1 MLAFFVG
8 FVLMRYLLI
17 NEIFLFCYCRLEECE
32 LHGFLVHDFWFLW
45 ILSLSLSLSLLI
57 TRVKLLWWC
66 KRCEEKVVRVQ
77 QSAASPEFSPL
88 GPELTYRKSCE
99 PWGVWR
105 VPRYV
110 LHGIFCA
117 VHSVLLCKT
126 WLKASVTE
134 PRFFFLRLRL
144 YFCPSNLI

>member
-1 MLAFFVG
+1 MVFWCMIFGSCG
-8 FVLMRYLLI
+8 F
-17 NEIFLFCYCRLEECE
+17 
-32 LHGFLVHDFWFLW
+32 
-45 ILSLSLSLSLLI
+45 SLSLSLLI

-117 VHSVLLCKT
+117 VHIVLLCKT
-126 WLKASVTE
+126 WLKKKSKRYRAE
-134 PRFFFLRLRL
+134 IFFSSAPVIFL
-144 YFCPSNLI
+144 PQ